1 MPKEK
6 FQEDTAE
13 LARDIVL
20 KSKQID
26 LLIDLLPGI
35 GTSEDEQMQKL
46 IDLQKTLEDVELEK
60 QQVLVESSILLAKCD
75 DLILKVAADV
85 SEIQRS

>member
-1 MPKEK
+1 ML
-6 FQEDTAE
+6 E

-26 LLIDLLPGI
+26 LLIDLLPGV
-35 GTSEDEQMQKL
+35 GSSEQDQMARL
-46 IDLQKTLEDVELEK
+46 RELEVSLEAVENER

-75 DLILKVAADV
+75 DLIIKVAADV